1 MPIDLIIDLG
11 NECNTC
17 GFKYLPDLNK
27 WSSGIITT
35 YEFYVSVDNQQWKL
49 VDQGEFPNIK
59 IAHWCKSKKLHL
71 QWLVTLNYVL
81 RKTLLVMMLLGM
93 PKWMYLQSD

>member
-59 IAHWCKSKKLHL
+59 NSPLVQIKKIAPAMARYIKL
-71 QWLVTLNYVL
+71 
-81 RKTLLVMMLLGM
+81 RA
-93 PKWMYLQSD
+93 